1 MGQSNINNK
10 RIAKNTIY
18 LYIRMIAITL
28 VALYTSRVVLAALG
42 ASDYGVYNVVGGF
55 ISMLTYINML
65 IAGGSSRFITIGIGK
80 NDIHKLNKIFSTSH
94 ALVIIAAL
102 VIFLIGNTIG
112 LWFINSYLNI
122 SPSRMYAANWVYQ
135 CSLLACCLSVIQSV
149 YTSEII
155 AHENMNVYAYMSI
168 IDVTLKLIIAFSVD
182 LFSKD
187 KLILYAIL
195 MLLSQIIDF
204 IIYRFYCVKRYQ
216 EVNNIIKIDKP
227 LFKEMFAYNSW
238 TMIIGLG
245 SILSNSGISVLL
257 NIFFGTV
264 VNAARGLAG
273 QVTNKVQELYSNFQV
288 ASRPQIMKY
297 YAQGNIEDMSNL
309 IINSAKYCFYILL
322 CIGIPLFIT
331 VNELLN
337 IWLVSVPA
345 YTATFIQISIIG
357 IFLWAIDGPIGIGI
371 QATGRMKMPA
381 LTTSLV
387 WISVF
392 PAVWIAMKLGANPSQ
407 AYLLTIYPNL
417 FNTWID
423 LILLHNYTTFSI
435 KRFIAKALW
444 PIIYITILSIIAC
457 LIIHQLLS
465 LKGFLCLIE
474 CLIMAFVTAV
484 IIFFIGTSKRIRA
497 KFISKLRHRL

>member
-1 MGQSNINNK
+1 
-10 RIAKNTIY
+10 
-18 LYIRMIAITL
+18 MIAITL

-42 ASDYGVYNVVGGF
+42 ASDFGVYNVVGGF
-55 ISMLTYINML
+55 ISMLTYVNML

-80 NDIHKLNKIFSTSH
+80 NDIQKLNRIFSTSH
-94 ALVIIAAL
+94 SLVIIAASA
-102 VIFLIGNTIG
+102 IFLIGNTIG

-122 SPSRMYAANWVYQ
+122 SPGRMYAANWVYQ

-182 LFSKD
+182 LFSND

-195 MLLSQIIDF
+195 MLLSQVIDF
-204 IIYRFYCVKRYQ
+204 VIYRFYCVKKYE
-216 EVNNIIKIDKP
+216 EVNNEIKIDKS
-227 LFKEMFAYNSW
+227 LFREMFAYNSW

-297 YAQGNIEDMSNL
+297 YAQGNIEDMSHL
-309 IINSAKYCFYILL
+309 IINSAKYCFYVLL

-331 VNELLN
+331 INELLN

-345 YTATFIQISIIG
+345 YTATFIRISIIG
-357 IFLWAIDGPIGIGI
+357 VFLWAIDGPIGIGI
-371 QATGRMKMPA
+371 QATGKMKMPA

-392 PAVWIAMKLGANPSQ
+392 PIVWIAMKLGANPSQ

-423 LILLHNYTTFSI
+423 LILLRKYTKFSI
-435 KRFIAKALW
+435 KEFIVKALW
-444 PIIYITILSIIAC
+444 PIIYITIISIFASLVIDKFLA
-457 LIIHQLLS
+457 
-465 LKGFLCLIE
+465 LKGFLCIIE
-474 CLIMAFVTAV
+474 CTMMALVIAI
-484 IIFFIGTSKRIRA
+484 IIFYLGTSKRVR
-497 KFISKLRHRL
+497 SKLLSKLKQKL